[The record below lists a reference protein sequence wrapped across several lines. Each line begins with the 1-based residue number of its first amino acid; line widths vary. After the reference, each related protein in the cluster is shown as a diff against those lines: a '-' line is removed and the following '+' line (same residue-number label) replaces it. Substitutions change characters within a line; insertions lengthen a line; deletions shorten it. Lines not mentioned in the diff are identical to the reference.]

1 MKNKRKL
8 TSLGIILTVFVVTIS
23 CGFLTASPEPTA
35 TPTDTPSPEPTA
47 YPTYTPYPEPTA
59 YPTFTPYPTHTP
71 YPSQILD
78 ISNLFCEY
86 DFCIGHPA
94 TLYLTDPS
102 GIDQVDEWN
111 IYGFGI
117 LVGVNDILMILEW
130 DASTEAEWDAKF
142 EIEDMLADG
151 EVIRGDVNEE
161 TVGDFMVTYVEYE
174 HMDPSTMRPYGVAAA
189 WFCGNRGFLLDIS
202 TQREGKA
209 MDLAKQSIERFTC
222 Q

>member
-1 MKNKRKL
+1 MINKRIIA
-8 TSLGIILTVFVVTIS
+8 SLGIILTVFVVTIS
-23 CGFLTASPEPTA
+23 CGFLTTSPEPTA

-47 YPTYTPYPEPTA
+47 YPTHTPYPEPTA

-71 YPSQILD
+71 YPSQVLD

-111 IYGFGI
+111 TYGFGI
-117 LVGVNDILMILEW
+117 LVGVNGTLMMLEW
-130 DASTEAEWDAKF
+130 DASTEAEWDAQF
-142 EIEDMLADG
+142 EIEDMLSNED
-151 EVIRGDVNEE
+151 VIRGDATEE
-161 TVGDFMVTYVEYE
+161 MIGDFKVTYAEYE
-174 HMDPSTMRPYGVAAA
+174 YMDLSRLRPYGVVAA
-189 WFCGNRGFLLDIS
+189 WFCSNRGFVLDIS
-202 TQREGKA
+202 TQREGIA
-209 MDLAKQSIERFTC
+209 TDLVKQSIERFTC